1 MVIIVWITP
10 PRTPPVTPSK
20 VMIAQFI
27 PCTAGVF
34 GSPKQVA
41 QPNKLSGVKATMN
54 RRIEIR
60 KFLFIIYICLNLLNT
75 ETPYTV
81 SPAERRKDKPAN
93 IFEIIPGLDG
103 SVISK
108 IP

>member
-1 MVIIVWITP
+1 MVTIVWITP
-10 PRTPPVTPSK
+10 PKTPPVTPSN
-20 VMIAQFI
+20 VIIAQFI
-27 PCTAGVF
+27 PFTAGALR
-34 GSPKQVA
+34 SPKQVA
-41 QPNKLSGVKATMN
+41 QPNKLSGVRASMN
-54 RRIEIR
+54 RRIGIR
-60 KFLFIIYICLNLLNT
+60 KILFMIYICLNLLNT

-81 SPAERRKDKPAN
+81 SPAEKRKDKPAN

>member
-10 PRTPPVTPSK
+10 PKTPPVTPSK

-27 PCTAGVF
+27 PCIAGAL

-41 QPNKLSGVKATMN
+41 QACKLSGVKN
-54 RRIEIR
+54 RKISGREIW
-60 KFLFIIYICLNLLNT
+60 KILFMIYICLNLLYT
-75 ETPYTV
+75 EIPYAV
-81 SPAERRKDKPAN
+81 SPAEKRKENPAR
-93 IFEIIPGLDG
+93 IFEVIPGLDG
-103 SVISK
+103 CVISK